1 MHNTI
6 YHLVYGGPII
16 IIDSLQA
23 CVNMCSSE
31 FPFGIVS
38 LLKSEMMKKKPY
50 ILGLLRVEIL
60 QDQYAHF
67 HVAMDKLKY

>member
-6 YHLVYGGPII
+6 YQVVYGGPII

-23 CVNMCSSE
+23 HISMCSSE

-38 LLKSEMMKKKPY
+38 LLKSEMMKKKP
-50 ILGLLRVEIL
+50 
-60 QDQYAHF
+60 
-67 HVAMDKLKY
+67 

>member
-6 YHLVYGGPII
+6 CHLVCGGPII
-16 IIDSLQA
+16 ITVSRQA
-23 CVNMCSSE
+23 CVSMCSNE
-31 FPFGIVS
+31 FPFGIFF
-38 LLKSEMMKKKPY
+38 LLKSEMMKKTY
-50 ILGLLRVEIL
+50 FLGLLRVNTL

>member
-1 MHNTI
+1 
-6 YHLVYGGPII
+6 
-16 IIDSLQA
+16 
-23 CVNMCSSE
+23 MCSSE

-38 LLKSEMMKKKPY
+38 LLKSEMMKKKTY